1 MAINKAKYIFND
13 GERENKHL
21 AIYPSQIKS
30 REEYSEKYKN
40 HLFCSEI
47 GCTAKLDYVQ
57 IDSPYQKKYFRT
69 HPRSKHSDDCP
80 NRFENIANGISK
92 YGENLY
98 AQLDEEAKKQILTG
112 TYKKATGAANANTSN
127 SKSGRKS
134 TVVNKNNGSKETTRY
149 ISTVD
154 PDAEPIPDGKRRT
167 PVKKRDCDSLSS
179 DDIGKTRS
187 VYGKINNVDVGKN
200 YININVLSETNGLV
214 HYEFYTPFQNNSR
227 SSYELLRNY
236 NNGNKMIMNDDLI
249 IAIGIVEKRDDGYY
263 IPVMDDESISV
274 NRKYLTNYFTD
285 KSSTI

>member
-13 GERENKHL
+13 GEENKHL
-21 AIYPSQIKS
+21 IIYPSKIKS

-80 NRFENIANGISK
+80 NRFENVANGVSK

-98 AQLDEEAKKQILTG
+98 AQLDEKAKKQILTG
-112 TYKKATGAANANTSN
+112 TYKKATDAVNANTSN

-154 PDAEPIPDGKRRT
+154 PDAEPVPDGKRRS
-167 PVKKRDCDSLSS
+167 PVKKRKCDGLSL
-179 DDIGKTRS
+179 DDIGKTRA
-187 VYGKINNVDVGKN
+187 VFGEIDNVDVGEN
-200 YININVLSETNGLV
+200 YININVLTEANGEI
-214 HYEFYTPFQNNSR
+214 HFEFYTPFWNNSR
-227 SSYELLRNY
+227 SSYELLRSY
-236 NNGNKMIMNDDLI
+236 NNGNQTAMKNDLI
-249 IAIGIVEKRDDGYY
+249 IAIGIVEKRNDGYY
-263 IPVMDDESISV
+263 IPVMDDQSIFV
-274 NRKYLTNYFTD
+274 NSKYLANYFID